1 MDVEFQSGRFGSGD
15 TVAGG
20 EGSVFVLAVHC
31 AEAGRGRERGLGRGG
46 Y

>member
-31 AEAGRGRERGLGRGG
+31 AEAGRGRGERIGPGG